1 MHSICSSII
10 SQEFVCKYNSSCIP
24 CITSFELFLDP
35 IIMVEGQ
42 RNREIPAPNLLN
54 VQSSRINY
62 LFKGPQ
68 KVFDRFITFLTR
80 KWDIRPRREL
90 KLGYVILSQPQTNF
104 LLDRS
109 DYRRNKFTRESEQL
123 CTIFS
128 HFFERQVCLFF
139 FTSHY
144 MFLI

>member
-10 SQEFVCKYNSSCIP
+10 SQEFVRKDNSSCTP
-24 CITSFELFLDP
+24 CITSFELLFDP

-42 RNREIPAPNLLN
+42 RNREIAAPNLLN
-54 VQSSRINY
+54 VQGSRIDD

-68 KVFDRFITFLTR
+68 KVFDRFIAFLTR

-90 KLGYVILSQPQTNF
+90 KLRYIILGQPQTNF

-109 DYRRNKFTRESEQL
+109 
-123 CTIFS
+123 
-128 HFFERQVCLFF
+128 
-139 FTSHY
+139 
-144 MFLI
+144 